1 MTRLITGV
9 VVLAL
14 CVLLP
19 AHSGAQVAA
28 PAAELPA
35 LCKLPAVDSAKETDP
50 VRKII
55 AQMCE
60 SADRELAQRFGEYR
74 RGQGQLNGLYGS
86 MDRVVRARL
95 ELSAGKNDLPVL
107 QANVETTKAIYDLN
121 KTWFEQGVIKAAD
134 MEHARY
140 QYLNAELMFAR
151 SKPKPDS
158 K

>member
-1 MTRLITGV
+1 MTRLLFGT

-14 CVLLP
+14 CAFVP
-19 AHSGAQVAA
+19 AHSGTQVAA
-28 PAAELPA
+28 AGAELPA
-35 LCKLPAVDSAKETDP
+35 LCKLPAVDPAKETDP

-60 SADRELAQRFGEYR
+60 SADRELAQRVESHR
-74 RGQGQLNGLYGS
+74 MGQGQPNGLYAAI
-86 MDRVVRARL
+86 DRVVRARL
-95 ELSAGKNDLPVL
+95 EWSAGKDDLPVL
-107 QANVETTKAIYDLN
+107 QAHVETTKAIYDLN
-121 KTWFEQGVIKAAD
+121 KVRFEQGIIRAAD

-151 SKPKPDS
+151 YKPKPDS